1 MIMGFVWAVG
11 GFLIGYTGRAVITVR
26 DDKI

>member
-1 MIMGFVWAVG
+1 MMMSLVWAVG